1 MLTRAPL
8 LFLAKQQW
16 LRRWA
21 ERSPLAARPVRR
33 FVAGQTLD
41 DAIAVA
47 RRLDSEGTLTTL
59 DHLGENVT
67 SLEQAEA
74 SLISSLEAVRRLQAE
89 RLDRTTISIKLTQ
102 FGLDVSESECRR
114 LVTTLAAAAQQTD
127 RRIEIDM
134 ESSAYTV
141 RTLQIVRDLHR
152 QFGNVRAVIQAYLLR
167 SETDIED
174 LSRNGIPVRLCKGAY
189 LEPPELALA
198 TRAEVDGNYR
208 RLMARLLDSGVN
220 PALATHDEA
229 MIVEALRLVKSGGI
243 DASRFEFQ
251 MLYGIR
257 RDRQCELVGREFRL
271 RVYVPYGEAWFPYFM
286 RRLAERPANV
296 WFLLKSL
303 GRG

>member
-1 MLTRAPL
+1 MLTRGPL
-8 LFLAKQQW
+8 LFLARQQW

-21 ERSPLAARPVRR
+21 EGSPIAARPVRR

-47 RRLDSEGTLTTL
+47 RSLDSEGLLSSL

-67 SLEQAEA
+67 SLAQAEA
-74 SLISSLEAVRRLQAE
+74 SLSSSLEAVRRLQAE
-89 RLDRTTISIKLTQ
+89 RLDQTTISIKLTQ

-114 LVTTLAAAAQQTD
+114 LVNTLAAAARQTD

-134 ESSAYTV
+134 ESTVYTA

-152 QFGNVRAVIQAYLLR
+152 QFGNVRAVIQAYLFR

-189 LEPPELALA
+189 LEPPELAVA
-198 TRAEVDGNYR
+198 DRNEVDGNYR
-208 RLMARLLDSGVN
+208 RLMARLLDSGTC

-229 MIVEALRLVKSGGI
+229 MIGEALRLVKSGGI
-243 DASRFEFQ
+243 DASRFEFH

-257 RDRQCELVGREFRL
+257 RDRQRELVRQGFRL

-303 GRG
+303 GRS